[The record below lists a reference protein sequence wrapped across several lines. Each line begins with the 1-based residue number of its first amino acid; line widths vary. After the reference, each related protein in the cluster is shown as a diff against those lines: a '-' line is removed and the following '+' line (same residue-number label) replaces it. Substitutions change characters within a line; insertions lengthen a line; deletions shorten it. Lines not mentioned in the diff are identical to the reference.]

1 MKLSATRNEAGFWQ
15 IINALKSLGDF
26 AAWHL
31 HKLWD
36 IYKEWLSAKW
46 AVFMQLLVV
55 LHFVANWAIKLAKEL
70 FAMLGDYLIKQWDLA
85 LPASLLHTFE
95 VANYI
100 LPVGETLV
108 LFAGYGILM
117 ATMMVY
123 HHLKSLVPGAV
134 SGGT

>member
-26 AAWHL
+26 LAWHF
-31 HKLWD
+31 HHLWD
-36 IYKEWLSAKW
+36 IYKEWLTAKW
-46 AVFMQLLVV
+46 AVFIQLLVI
-55 LHFVANWAIKLAKEL
+55 LHFVINWAWALAKDL
-70 FAMLGDYLIKQWDLA
+70 LSTIGDYLVKQFDLA

-108 LFAGYGILM
+108 FFAGYGILC
-117 ATMMVY
+117 ATMMLY
-123 HHLKSLVPGAV
+123 HHIKSYVPGAV